1 MLGRRLLAASLC
13 LLLAAQGLAGCAET
27 TTGQGQS
34 KGVATTVGA
43 ATGAA
48 TGAIV
53 GLVAG
58 NKKGAAIGA
67 AAGALIGGFV
77 GWQVGEYRARQVRDR
92 EAAAKSIN
100 YTPAQGVV
108 AKIDRTST
116 TPQQLR
122 PGDEIMLHT
131 SYTVLAPSDRGQIKV
146 KETRTI
152 FFNGH
157 ELGQLTREREGP
169 AGSYDTEQP
178 LALPPDAAEGR
189 YQVQTVVEPIA
200 VEKSTVARANSDFV
214 VGSTLSAGVRA
225 TPARGT
231 PQTGAPSTS
240 ALPRGVLPQTVYVK
254 LNAANLRDGAGT
266 TFKIIGSAARG
277 ARLVVLGEGG
287 SANDRWFRV
296 KLEDG
301 REAWIASSVVSVDP
315 P

>member
-1 MLGRRLLAASLC
+1 VTAGRRLLAAALC
-13 LLLAAQGLAGCAET
+13 LLLAGQGLAGCAET
-27 TTGQGQS
+27 TQGQS
-34 KGVATTVGA
+34 KGVVTTVGA

-58 NKKGAAIGA
+58 GKKGAAIGA
-67 AAGALIGGFV
+67 AAGALIGGLV

-92 EAAAKSIN
+92 EAATKATG
-100 YTPAQGVV
+100 YTPSQGVL

-122 PGDEIMLHT
+122 PGDEITLQAT
-131 SYTVLAPSDRGQIKV
+131 YTVLAPPERAQIKV

-152 FFNGH
+152 FFNGQ
-157 ELGQLTREREGP
+157 ELGQLTREREVP
-169 AGSYDTEQP
+169 AGSHDTEQP

-189 YQVQTVVEPIA
+189 YLVQTVVEPVA
-200 VEKSTVARANSDFV
+200 VDKPTIARANSDFI
-214 VGSTLSAGVRA
+214 VGNTASAGVRA

-231 PQTGAPSTS
+231 PQTIAPSTS
-240 ALPRGVLPQTVYVK
+240 ALPRGVLPQTVTVK
-254 LNAANLRDGAGT
+254 LSSANLREGAGT
-266 TFKIIGSAARG
+266 TFKIVGSATRG
-277 ARLVVLGEGG
+277 TRLVVLGEGG
-287 SANDRWFRV
+287 GGNDRWFRV
-296 KLEDG
+296 KLDDG